1 MDNEERRHSK
11 DTLVMRFMNIVLSSR
26 FLYFACVMRDIPRP
40 MLEGGVILSVV
51 KQGLKMTVYN

>member
-1 MDNEERRHSK
+1 
-11 DTLVMRFMNIVLSSR
+11 MRFMNIVLSSR

-40 MLEGGVILSVV
+40 MLEGGVVLSVV